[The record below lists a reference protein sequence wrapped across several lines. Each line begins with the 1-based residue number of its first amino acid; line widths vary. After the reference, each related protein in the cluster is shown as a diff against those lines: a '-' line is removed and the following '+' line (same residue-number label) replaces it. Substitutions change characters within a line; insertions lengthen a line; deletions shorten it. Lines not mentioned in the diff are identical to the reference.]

1 MSPARRTP
9 RSVIHLSAVIQL
21 SAVPP
26 RAPTWPM
33 IHNPAERHRPWPRPM
48 ATSRATPPPTPPGDP
63 TLGSGRRRRPAAA
76 QPVPAPHADGGP
88 FDVPW
93 YPHDHPE
100 RPFDQWCRLCT
111 CRSCQDALRA
121 TATARP
127 QLALV
132 VSSPADRLVV
142 TAELAARARAHDGT
156 LDRLVHV
163 DGDSIHEVRVATG
176 APDVPPAYDRRSLVA
191 SDAGDPRALRRFADL
206 VPPHGPEPAA

>member
-26 RAPTWPM
+26 GTPTWPT
-33 IHNPAERHRPWPRPM
+33 IPDRAVRHRPGPRPM
-48 ATSRATPPPTPPGDP
+48 AIFRATPPPNPPGDP
-63 TLGSGRRRRPAAA
+63 TVGSGRRRHPAAV
-76 QPVPAPHADGGP
+76 PPGPAPDADGGP
-88 FDVPW
+88 FDAPW
-93 YPHDHPE
+93 YPHGHPE
-100 RPFDQWCRLCT
+100 RPFDQWCSLCT
-111 CRSCQDALRA
+111 CRSCQVALRA

-132 VSSPADRLVV
+132 VRSPADRLVV
-142 TAELAARARAHDGT
+142 TAELAARARARDGT

-163 DGDSIHEVRVATG
+163 DGDSIHQVRVATG

-191 SDAGDPRALRRFADL
+191 ADAGDPRAFRRFADL